1 MTATADDDGETPLAR
16 KLKARIAIEGP
27 ISVAAFMAAC
37 LADPEHGYYM
47 TAEPFGAAGD
57 FITAPEVSQLFG
69 ELIGGWLVHLWRI
82 SGAPEAFHLVEIGP
96 GRGTLMADI
105 LRVARLDQGFVTA
118 ARLHLV
124 ETSAKLRAVQA
135 ETLRDAPLQPSFA
148 ADLDDIP
155 ADAPLLLVANEFFDA
170 LPIRQHVASPEG
182 WRERMVGLDEA
193 GELCFGL
200 GPVSLAPSDLPASAQ
215 GAPLGSILET
225 QPFSNAV
232 AESIGAR
239 LADVGGGALIIDYG
253 YEKPAP
259 GDTLQALSRHAPVP
273 VLERAGLADLTAHV
287 NFEALAKALQLGGA
301 TIYGPLTQGDF
312 LLRLG
317 LLERAGQLGAG
328 KSTDVQERIRG
339 EVERLA
345 GPEAMG
351 HLFKVLAATAPG
363 LRPPPFDT

>member
-1 MTATADDDGETPLAR
+1 MTASGDDETPLAR
-16 KLKARIAIEGP
+16 KLKARIGVEGP

-69 ELIGGWLVHLWRI
+69 ELVGGWMVHLWRQAG
-82 SGAPEAFHLVEIGP
+82 SPDAFRLAEIGP

-105 LRVARLDQGFVTA
+105 LRVARLDPGFLAA

-124 ETSAKLRAVQA
+124 ETSERLRKIQA
-135 ETLRDAPLQPSFA
+135 ETLRDAPLQPAFA
-148 ADLDDIP
+148 ARLDDVP
-155 ADAPLLLVANEFFDA
+155 ADAPLFLVANEFFDA

-182 WRERMVGLDEA
+182 WRERMVGLDDK
-193 GELCFGL
+193 GEFRFGL
-200 GPVSLAPSDLPASAQ
+200 GPVSLAPADLPAWAK

-225 QPFSNAV
+225 QPFANAI
-232 AESIGAR
+232 AETLGAR
-239 LADVGGGALIIDYG
+239 LAATGGGALIIDYG

-273 VLERAGLADLTAHV
+273 VLERPGLADLTAHV
-287 NFEALAKALQLGGA
+287 NFEALAKALKQGGA
-301 TIYGPLTQGDF
+301 SVHGPLTQGDF

-328 KSTDVQERIRG
+328 KGPAVQARIRG

-345 GPEAMG
+345 GPQAMG
-351 HLFKVLAATAPG
+351 SLFKVLAATAPG
-363 LRPPPFDT
+363 LAPPPFDT